1 MRPTRNGARMLV
13 GLVIC
18 LLAGSVATGQSSAA
32 PLDGSPPRQYVALGD
47 SYVAGPGV
55 PVQTGL
61 PPGCARSD
69 HNYPALVQAS
79 LRAGSFRDASCSGAT
94 TRDMT
99 AAQRTRA
106 GTNSPQL
113 DALSEGTELVTLG
126 IGGNDIGFS
135 EIITTCARISSTKL
149 AGAAC
154 RDNYNRGGED
164 QLDRRIRDTA
174 PKVAAVLEEIDERA
188 PDARVLVVGYPT
200 ILPDAGPG
208 CYPVVP
214 FSAGD
219 VRYLRE
225 LTKSLNAM
233 LAEQADEADAEFVDT
248 YGPSIGHDICQ
259 LPGAKW
265 VEGLVPTSPAAPV
278 HPNARGMR
286 ASADAVQAAL
296 ARRPASAQ

>member
-1 MRPTRNGARMLV
+1 MRPTRNAARMLV
-13 GLVIC
+13 VLVIC
-18 LLAGSVATGQSSAA
+18 LLAGSAGAGQGAAA
-32 PLDGSPPRQYVALGD
+32 PLDDESPEQYVALGD

-69 HNYPALVQAS
+69 HNYPSLVQGS
-79 LRAGSFRDASCSGAT
+79 LRAVSFRDVSCSGAT
-94 TRDMT
+94 TRDMV
-99 AAQRTRA
+99 AAQRTPV
-106 GTNSPQL
+106 GTNGPQL
-113 DALSEGTELVTLG
+113 DALGEDTELVTLG
-126 IGGNDIGFS
+126 IGGNDIGFA
-135 EIITTCARISSTKL
+135 EIITTCAKISSTKL
-149 AGAAC
+149 TGAAC
-154 RDNYNRGGED
+154 RDNYQRGGED
-164 QLDRRIRDTA
+164 QLARRIRDTA

-200 ILPDAGPG
+200 ILPDSGPG
-208 CYPVVP
+208 CYPAVP

-233 LAEQADEADAEFVDT
+233 LAEQADGADAEFVDT
-248 YGPSIGHDICQ
+248 YRPSIGHDVCQ
-259 LPGAKW
+259 LPGTKW

-286 ASADAVQAAL
+286 ASADAVSAAL
-296 ARRPASAQ
+296 AGRP